1 MRSVAGVRLLFW
13 NTLSPSGRQTVRSA
27 QDSTR
32 EAVKA
37 ANLALRGGIGSRR
50 AAGHGDT
57 R

>member
-13 NTLSPSGRQTVRSA
+13 NTLSPSNRQTVRSA